1 MQLSL
6 RLKYKVPLKIIN
18 AVAPEPCRIDFL
30 MTDFLKIVLKV
41 TKLILCQRDPYMVQ
55 WSAITALEFVTIFK
69 QVSHNFHFALGPT
82 NCVIGPA

>member
-41 TKLILCQRDPYMVQ
+41 TKLILCHLHVYLTSIRLLKN
-55 WSAITALEFVTIFK
+55 IL
-69 QVSHNFHFALGPT
+69 
-82 NCVIGPA
+82 